1 MPTIKGTASVTD
13 SRARQKA
20 LRKTKF
26 PRNFETKV
34 LLQKVN
40 KPVLTQWIE
49 QKVTSLLGFEDEIV
63 ASTAINLFLP
73 SDGTCTSPDAKKAQL
88 DLVGFLGEDS
98 AATFSKELWS
108 LMLEAQKSSS
118 GIPQTL
124 LEQKKKDMAERMNR
138 KNNQQQQLKQQ
149 QQQQYHQHRSQ
160 NNQPPSV
167 PIRMNDQNENGTP
180 GRRRVNRFSRM
191 NQDRGDDNST
201 SRGSS
206 NNNNNN
212 RPAAELSVPISPTH
226 ENNSSIDQDGTK
238 SIDQPTQ
245 LQDNKQEDEFG
256 RALPLIVNKKQPPR
270 TETEDKQ
277 EDRAK
282 SRADTS
288 TSRRRNGRSQS
299 RSRSRDRNMN
309 VRGRES
315 SDIRRRSANR
325 DIGRYRGANDDRRFD
340 DRREHNYNP
349 HNHNHHNHHQGRH
362 DHCYDRDRDRY
373 YNNGREGGDRYNDDR
388 GRDRNRNRHSYHYDH
403 NNREMD
409 NLKRRLVHLKQQG
422 NRSTSVHKINEE
434 TTNINEIKS
443 IQERIFQLEQ
453 RRRRYPSSSPRARD
467 DDDYRRRSSRSYQD
481 SGRDS
486 HHRKDSRRKRN
497 NSVNSDSSRSKDSDS
512 VGFSDNNDNDD
523 DDKVGHQSRSPSPEV
538 VEGGN
543 KNKSKKKR
551 QRRHRSRSCSEVSD
565 K

>member
-1 MPTIKGTASVTD
+1 MPAIKGTASVTD

-26 PRNFETKV
+26 PRNFGTKV

-88 DLVGFLGEDS
+88 DLVGFLGDS

-138 KNNQQQQLKQQ
+138 NNNQQQQLNQQQQQ

-160 NNQPPSV
+160 NNHPPSV
-167 PIRMNDQNENGTP
+167 PIRTNGQNDNGTS

-191 NQDRGDDNST
+191 NQDRGDDNS
-201 SRGSS
+201 
-206 NNNNNN
+206 NNNN
-212 RPAAELSVPISPTH
+212 RPAVGLSVPISAIH
-226 ENNSSIDQDGTK
+226 EINSSVDQDGIK
-238 SIDQPTQ
+238 IIDQPTQ
-245 LQDNKQEDEFG
+245 RQANKQEDEFG
-256 RALPLIVNKKQPPR
+256 RALPLIVNKKQPPP

-277 EDRAK
+277 DDRAK
-282 SRADTS
+282 SHANTS

-299 RSRSRDRNMN
+299 RSRSRSRNGNMD
-309 VRGRES
+309 VRGREN

-325 DIGRYRGANDDRRFD
+325 DTGRHRGANDDRRFD
-340 DRREHNYNP
+340 DRREHDYNY
-349 HNHNHHNHHQGRH
+349 HQRH
-362 DHCYDRDRDRY
+362 DHYYDRDSDRDRY
-373 YNNGREGGDRYNDDR
+373 YYNGRGEGDRYYDDR
-388 GRDRNRNRHSYHYDH
+388 GRDRNRNRHSYHYDD

-434 TTNINEIKS
+434 TTNVNDAKS
-443 IQERIFQLEQ
+443 IQERIYQLEQ
-453 RRRRYPSSSPRARD
+453 RRRRYPSTSPRARD

-481 SGRDS
+481 SNHSGRNS
-486 HHRKDSRRKRN
+486 HHQKDSRRKRN
-497 NSVNSDSSRSKDSDS
+497 NSVNSDSSRSMDSDS
-512 VGFSDNNDNDD
+512 VDCADNKDNDD
-523 DDKVGHQSRSPSPEV
+523 DDKGSHLSKSPSLEV

-551 QRRHRSRSCSEVSD
+551 QRRQRSRSCSDVSD

>member
-1 MPTIKGTASVTD
+1 MPTIKGTSSVTD

-88 DLVGFLGEDS
+88 DLVGFLGDS
-98 AATFSKELWS
+98 AATFSKELWN
-108 LMLEAQKSSS
+108 LMLEAQTCSS

-124 LEQKKKDMAERMNR
+124 LEQKKKELAERMNR
-138 KNNQQQQLKQQ
+138 NNNQQQQ

-160 NNQPPSV
+160 NNHPPSV
-167 PIRMNDQNENGTP
+167 PIRTNDQNDNVTS

-191 NQDRGDDNST
+191 NQDRGDDNS
-201 SRGSS
+201 RGNS

-212 RPAAELSVPISPTH
+212 RSAVELSVPISPTH
-226 ENNSSIDQDGTK
+226 ENNSSIDQDGIK
-238 SIDQPTQ
+238 SIGQPTQ
-245 LQDNKQEDEFG
+245 RQGNKQEDEFG
-256 RALPLIVNKKQPPR
+256 RALPLIVNEKKPPR

-277 EDRAK
+277 DDRAK
-282 SRADTS
+282 SHADTS
-288 TSRRRNGRSQS
+288 TSRRRNGRSRSRS
-299 RSRSRDRNMN
+299 RSRSRDGNIN
-309 VRGRES
+309 DRGRDN

-325 DIGRYRGANDDRRFD
+325 DTGRHRGANDDRRFD
-340 DRREHNYNP
+340 DRREHNYN
-349 HNHNHHNHHQGRH
+349 HHQRRH
-362 DHCYDRDRDRY
+362 DHYYDRDRDSDRDRY
-373 YNNGREGGDRYNDDR
+373 YYNGRGGGDRYNDDR
-388 GRDRNRNRHSYHYDH
+388 GRDRNRNRHSYHYDD
-403 NNREMD
+403 NDREMD

-422 NRSTSVHKINEE
+422 NRSTSVDKINEE
-434 TTNINEIKS
+434 TTNVNEIKS
-443 IQERIFQLEQ
+443 IQERIYQLEQ
-453 RRRRYPSSSPRARD
+453 RRRRYPSTSPRARD

-481 SGRDS
+481 SNRSGRDS
-486 HHRKDSRRKRN
+486 HHRKDGRRKRN
-497 NSVNSDSSRSKDSDS
+497 NSINSDSSRSMDSDS
-512 VGFSDNNDNDD
+512 VDCAHNKDNDYG
-523 DDKVGHQSRSPSPEV
+523 DKGSHPSHSPSPEV
-538 VEGGN
+538 VDGGN
-543 KNKSKKKR
+543 KNKSKMKR